1 MNRHARE
8 ERTTNCIEHSTQSP
22 CRPEQIKK
30 VVEESLKRLR
40 TDRID
45 LYYQRRVDPKGPI
58 EDVAGTIKELIKHG
72 KVLPLELGAPAPP
85 G

>member
-1 MNRHARE
+1 MVAELRAQQRSMPPLKPL
-8 ERTTNCIEHSTQSP
+8 IW
-22 CRPEQIKK
+22 IG
-30 VVEESLKRLR
+30 VVETTSGPS
-40 TDRID
+40 RID